1 MKTKKLKGPIAMKH
15 TSDIIAWA
23 GLEFDIRVIA
33 MTWIVMGI
41 IILFVLAV
49 SRKLDW
55 VPKRW
60 QCLLEITVEFINNTV
75 VDSLGIHGVRYS
87 YFFGSLF
94 LFILFSNMLGLVPGL
109 ASPTRDVSITLGL
122 SVLVVIW
129 MQYIGIKENGL
140 IGHIKHFLTPTFLFL
155 PLHLLELFTRPLTL
169 ALRLFGN
176 IFAGEILIEKLTE
189 TFHIIIPSL
198 WLLMSVLI
206 GAIQAYIF
214 TILSIAYTG
223 VTVLEEHSE
232 TEGG

>member
-1 MKTKKLKGPIAMKH
+1 MEHSSNILTWSGLTFDLKI
-15 TSDIIAWA
+15 
-23 GLEFDIRVIA
+23 IA
-33 MTWIVMGI
+33 MTWVVMGI
-41 IILFVLAV
+41 IILLVLVA
-49 SRKLDW
+49 SRKLDRI
-55 VPKRW
+55 PKRW
-60 QCLLEITVEFINNTV
+60 QCLLEITVEFVNSTV
-75 VDSLGIHGVRYS
+75 VDSLGKRGIKYS

-94 LFILFSNMLGLVPGL
+94 LFILVSNMLGLVPKL
-109 ASPTRDVSITLGL
+109 VSPTRDVSITLGL

-140 IGHIKHFLTPTFLFL
+140 VGHLKHFVTPNFFFF

-198 WLLMSVLI
+198 WLLMSVVI

-214 TILSIAYTG
+214 TILSVAYTG
-223 VTVLEEHSE
+223 VTVLEEHLEAESH
-232 TEGG
+232 

>member
-1 MKTKKLKGPIAMKH
+1 MEHSPN
-15 TSDIIAWA
+15 IIAWA
-23 GLEFDIRVIA
+23 GLEFDMRIIS

-41 IILFVLAV
+41 IILLVLVAF
-49 SRKLDW
+49 RKLDW
-55 VPKRW
+55 IPKHW

-75 VDSLGIHGVRYS
+75 IDSLGIHGIKYS

-94 LFILFSNMLGLVPGL
+94 LFILFSNMLGLVPGF

-140 IGHIKHFLTPTFLFL
+140 IGHLKHFITPNFFFL

-214 TILSIAYTG
+214 TILSVAYTG

-232 TEGG
+232 TEGS

>member
-1 MKTKKLKGPIAMKH
+1 MKH
-15 TSDIIAWA
+15 ISNIIVWT
-23 GLEFDIRVIA
+23 GLEFDIRIIA
-33 MTWIVMGI
+33 MTWVVMGV
-41 IILFVLAV
+41 IILLVLVA

-55 VPKRW
+55 IPKRW

-75 VDSLGIHGVRYS
+75 VDSLGTHGIRYS

-94 LFILFSNMLGLVPGL
+94 LFILFSNMIGLVPGL

-129 MQYIGIKENGL
+129 MQYIGVKENGVL
-140 IGHIKHFLTPTFLFL
+140 GHLKHFFTPTFLFF

-232 TEGG
+232 TEGD

>member
-1 MKTKKLKGPIAMKH
+1 MEH
-15 TSDIIAWA
+15 TSNIITWA
-23 GLEFDIRVIA
+23 GLTFAPRIIV
-33 MTWIVMGI
+33 MTWVVMGI
-41 IILFVLAV
+41 IILLVLVA
-49 SRKLDW
+49 SRRLDRI
-55 VPKRW
+55 PKRW

-75 VDSLGIHGVRYS
+75 VDSLGRHGVRYS

-109 ASPTRDVSITLGL
+109 ASPTRDVSVTLGL
-122 SVLVVIW
+122 AVLVVIW

-140 IGHIKHFLTPTFLFL
+140 LGHLKHFISPNFFFF

-189 TFHIIIPSL
+189 TFHVVIPSL
-198 WLLMSVLI
+198 WLLMSVVI

-214 TILSIAYTG
+214 TILSVAYTG
-223 VTVLEEHSE
+223 VTVMEEHSE
-232 TEGG
+232 TEGSSPGT

>member
-1 MKTKKLKGPIAMKH
+1 MEH
-15 TSDIIAWA
+15 TSNLITWA
-23 GLEFDIRVIA
+23 GLTFDMRIIV

-41 IILFVLAV
+41 IMLLIIKA
-49 SRKLDW
+49 SRKLDLI
-55 VPKRW
+55 PKRW

-75 VDSLGIHGVRYS
+75 IDSLGIHGIRYS

-122 SVLVVIW
+122 SILVVIW
-129 MQYIGIKENGL
+129 MQYIGIKENGWV
-140 IGHIKHFLTPTFLFL
+140 GHFKHYFTPNFLFL

-189 TFHIIIPSL
+189 TFHIIVPSL

-214 TILSIAYTG
+214 TILSVAYTG
-223 VTVLEEHSE
+223 VTVMDEHSE
-232 TEGG
+232 TEEVETKK

>member
-1 MKTKKLKGPIAMKH
+1 MDH
-15 TSDIIAWA
+15 TSNIITWV
-23 GLEFDIRVIA
+23 GLTFDLKIIT
-33 MTWIVMGI
+33 MTWIVMGV
-41 IILFVLAV
+41 IILLVLVA

-55 VPKRW
+55 IPKRW
-60 QCLLEITVEFINNTV
+60 QCLLEITVEFINSTV
-75 VDSLGIHGVRYS
+75 VDSLGIHGIRYS

-94 LFILFSNMLGLVPGL
+94 LFILFSNMLGLIPKMV
-109 ASPTRDVSITLGL
+109 SPTRDVSVTLGL

-129 MQYIGIKENGL
+129 MQYIGVKENGWV
-140 IGHIKHFLTPTFLFL
+140 GHLKHFFTPNFFFF
-155 PLHLLELFTRPLTL
+155 PLHILELFTRPLTL

-214 TILSIAYTG
+214 TILSVAYTG

-232 TEGG
+232 TKSVN

>member
-1 MKTKKLKGPIAMKH
+1 MEH
-15 TSDIIAWA
+15 TSGNITWA
-23 GLEFDIRVIA
+23 GLTFDMKIIS
-33 MTWIVMGI
+33 MTWVVMGI
-41 IILFVLAV
+41 IVLLVLVA
-49 SRKLDW
+49 SRKLDRI
-55 VPKRW
+55 PKRW

-75 VDSLGIHGVRYS
+75 VDSLGLHGIRYS

-94 LFILFSNMLGLVPGL
+94 LFILVSNMLGLVPGF

-129 MQYIGIKENGL
+129 MQYIGIRENGL
-140 IGHIKHFLTPTFLFL
+140 IGHFKHFLTPNIFFL
-155 PLHLLELFTRPLTL
+155 PLHLLELVTRPLTL

-176 IFAGEILIEKLTE
+176 IYAGEILLEKLTE
-189 TFHIIIPSL
+189 IFYVVVPSI

-232 TEGG
+232 TETVRT